1 MSDPAYDRLLA
12 AEKALAATKL
22 QLLSAIE
29 GECRKFV
36 AADARIWAVVRR
48 LEESALCALAE
59 AKRYQRPP
67 QGQWRGSEHRD

>member
-22 QLLSAIE
+22 RLLSAIE

-36 AADARIWAVVRR
+36 VADARIWAVVRR
-48 LEESALCALAE
+48 LEESALSLAE